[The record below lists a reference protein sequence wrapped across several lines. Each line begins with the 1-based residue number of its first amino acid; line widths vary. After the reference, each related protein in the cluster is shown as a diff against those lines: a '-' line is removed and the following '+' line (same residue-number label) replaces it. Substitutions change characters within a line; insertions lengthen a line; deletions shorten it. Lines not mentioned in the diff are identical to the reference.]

1 VIALAHG
8 TTGVERDCAPSV
20 VDDPFGAGA
29 FYALDRVIDQGWAL
43 VATDYVGLGSE
54 GDHAY
59 LVGEPAGRN
68 VLDAVRAA
76 RQLPDLD
83 LSDETVVW
91 GHSQGGGAA
100 LWTGVLAPSYA
111 PDVGVIGVAALA
123 PASDLVGLLDGL
135 AQNPAGTVFASF
147 VLDGFA
153 DYYDDVDVDDYV
165 APAARASFDEVAGRC
180 LTDPATLLSI
190 VGSVTVGEQF
200 FANDL
205 ASGALLE
212 RLRQNVPDGTIEAP
226 LLVAQ
231 GEADSLVLPPVQDG
245 YVEARCAA
253 GYPVD
258 YRTYEGLDHVPLV
271 EADSPLIP
279 ELVDWT
285 IARLEG
291 DTPTPTCAK

>member
-1 VIALAHG
+1 
-8 TTGVERDCAPSV
+8 
-20 VDDPFGAGA
+20 
-29 FYALDRVIDQGWAL
+29 
-43 VATDYVGLGSE
+43 
-54 GDHAY
+54 
-59 LVGEPAGRN
+59 
-68 VLDAVRAA
+68 
-76 RQLPDLD
+76 
-83 LSDETVVW
+83 
-91 GHSQGGGAA
+91 

-291 DTPTPTCAK
+291 DTPTPTCAE